1 TADGQHVGLAA
12 MSWFAAPG
20 SLGSA
25 YGEAMFPLFSG
36 KTIAGATVTFPATIS
51 YGAGLSYH
59 ADHWFGELYDYTRT
73 RWVPYGPHRFD
84 IDAEMQRSEERRV
97 GKVYRSCW
105 QEDEHKLKK

>member
-1 TADGQHVGLAA
+1 FCQSGDGIRDFHVTGVQTCAL
-12 MSWFAAPG
+12 PI
-20 SLGSA
+20 
-25 YGEAMFPLFSG
+25 FPLFSG